1 MSIRLLQRGLVACAQ
16 PGLKAMVGAVLY
28 RECETDIGS
37 TELERTAQAL
47 QTRILEMPAH
57 LSVGMLG
64 LTALFDFSGLVQGQ
78 RSSEKSTEDCAAWMN
93 AWRSAPLGP
102 ARDFVL
108 FYDKMAAFAFHSIEE
123 DS

>member
-1 MSIRLLQRGLVACAQ
+1 MRSGN
-16 PGLKAMVGAVLY
+16 
-28 RECETDIGS
+28 ES
-37 TELERTAQAL
+37 TELEKTAQAL

-64 LTALFDFSGLVQGQ
+64 LTALFDLSGLVQGQ
-78 RSSEKSTEDCAAWMN
+78 ELSKSTEDCVAWMN

-108 FYDKMAAFAFHSIEE
+108 FYDEMSAFAFHSLEE
-123 DS
+123 DA